1 MFHLCVANE
10 LTDLSK
16 LHLQVY
22 LRYVVLNFTEQNE
35 VEVAPSSWLERI
47 DGVGFSPYMFL

>member
-1 MFHLCVANE
+1 MLQAE

-22 LRYVVLNFTEQNE
+22 LLYVVLNFTEQNE